1 MQALPSYH
9 PSDGAPSA
17 KPSRTHPPPPPAPPP
32 PRHPPNQARSVQ
44 LISEIVGD
52 HHEQGRAS
60 LWRLAQLQRK
70 PRGRVGVG
78 LGLELGIGLGLG
90 AAAA

>member
-1 MQALPSYH
+1 MSTRRKQALPLPLPLPLPTPY
-9 PSDGAPSA
+9 
-17 KPSRTHPPPPPAPPP
+17 
-32 PRHPPNQARSVQ
+32 QARSVQ